1 MHWQASC
8 KSTFLNQNKSS
19 PFPFFVFFCY
29 FVGFRIF
36 AGKLE
41 FSTPGWLLF
50 KKNMDEFGDPKTII
64 FHEFQEDPV
73 LCGAM
78 LMLRFFPRAMLAYE
92 VESKVQKIGGCRD

>member
-1 MHWQASC
+1 
-8 KSTFLNQNKSS
+8 
-19 PFPFFVFFCY
+19 
-29 FVGFRIF
+29 
-36 AGKLE
+36 
-41 FSTPGWLLF
+41 
-50 KKNMDEFGDPKTII
+50 MDEFGDPKTII